1 MPTQDFAPLKKTFAW
16 SICAVLLAAGCAM
29 APSATLSDF
38 GDDRAVV
45 RVEYGVLG
53 PSVEVAEAT
62 AGLLARDHCE
72 SLGRTNELI
81 ASKREP
87 QGDSIG
93 EYVLYYACER
103 PGERVRDRRRVGP
116 SDTDELRDVA
126 LPAIETSHAEARR
139 HRR

>member
-1 MPTQDFAPLKKTFAW
+1 
-16 SICAVLLAAGCAM
+16 M
-29 APSATLSDF
+29 APAATLSDS
-38 GDDRAVV
+38 GPDGAVV

-53 PSVEVAEAT
+53 PSVEVAEAI

-81 ASKREP
+81 ASKREL
-87 QGDSIG
+87 QGDGIG
-93 EYVLYYACER
+93 EYVIYYACER
-103 PGERVRDRRRVGP
+103 PGEGVPERRRAGP
-116 SDTDELRDVA
+116 AYTDDLREIA